1 MFDQSLLQS
10 NFIGRDG
17 FRWWIGQVPPLSK
30 RDEGL
35 KKQVSEGK
43 GWGYRHKVRIIG
55 YHPYSEADLSNEEL
69 PWAQVMLPTTAG
81 TGAQNY
87 AVNPKISPGDVV
99 IGFFL
104 DGDNAQVP
112 IIMGALGNTSQ
123 ITTLSQ
129 GYASPFIPFTGYT
142 DNIKKPN
149 GRLIPDQTSE
159 SNINSNPSPVI
170 KPSDKTTQNQVS
182 ASPHILGREVT
193 FADTCE
199 DTSIKTIKS
208 EINNLLKDIQDAKNK
223 VSEYKQKADAVV
235 DIIVASIEWQVG
247 QMIDGLFIFLCGDD
261 TATPPK
267 PGLITEGLDKLYKTV
282 FGSTLAATGNPG
294 IAHQAGVAAVEP
306 FVPAV
311 KTLEEAISCVTAQ
324 VINGLKALVKAL
336 LRSLLDNVKNF
347 VSCAAEQFV
356 GALLNS
362 VVDAIA
368 TGLSSALD
376 GVASI
381 LGTAL
386 DVADFLRSTNDL
398 IKSIGGLF
406 DCNQNQNKC
415 SGLVKEYVIGQGPKS
430 SINAI
435 SSFENIYNNVN
446 NMVEQAGNIAGQ
458 VQGYIGSFENITQTL
473 DIFNPEQALQSALSG
488 LEGCYAGFPTSC
500 GPPVV
505 NIFGGGG
512 SGATAVP
519 IFGSIVNNRLIN
531 NVNRTASII
540 GTTVTNGGSGYTFP
554 PFVEFVDNCGLGYG
568 AIGRA
573 LINDQGQVTSIY
585 MVSPGENY
593 PVGEVNSNTVTDV
606 YVDSPGYDYSNGDT
620 ATDNFGNEYALSID
634 NGAII
639 SATPINRIEVTDEV
653 TININSETGTGAIL
667 KPILGLTSN
676 VPEGKIQKQVDCII

>member
-1 MFDQSLLQS
+1 MLNQSLLQS

-17 FRWWIGQVPPLSK
+17 FRWWIGQIAPISTMK
-30 RDEGL
+30 G
-35 KKQVSEGK
+35 QVSEGQ
-43 GWGYRHKVRIIG
+43 GWGHRYKVRIIG
-55 YHPYSEADLSNEEL
+55 YHPYSLEDLPNDDL

-81 TGAQNY
+81 TGAANY
-87 AVNPKISPGDVV
+87 AVNPKVSPGDVV

-112 IIMGALGNTSQ
+112 VIMGALGNTSQ
-123 ITTLSQ
+123 IATLNSQFTT
-129 GYASPFIPFTGYT
+129 PFVPFTGYT

-159 SNINSNPSPVI
+159 SNVKSNPSPVLL
-170 KPSDKTTQNQVS
+170 PPDKTPANKVS
-182 ASPHILGREVT
+182 ASTSIGKEVV

-199 DTSIKTIKS
+199 DTSIKTIKN

-223 VSEYKQKADAVV
+223 VSDYKQKADAVV
-235 DIIVASIEWQVG
+235 DIIVSCIEWQVG
-247 QMIDGLFIFLCGDD
+247 QMFDGLFTLLCGDE

-282 FGSTLAATGNPG
+282 FGATLAATGNPG
-294 IAHQAGVAAVEP
+294 VAQQAGVAALEP

-311 KTLEEAISCVTAQ
+311 KTLEEAISCVAAQ

-336 LRSLLDNVKNF
+336 LQSLIDNVKNF

-356 GALLNS
+356 GALLNA

-368 TGLSSALD
+368 TGLTTALD

-386 DVADFLRSTNDL
+386 DVADFLRSTSDL

-415 SGLVKEYVIGQGPKS
+415 SGLTKEYVIGQGPKQS
-430 SINAI
+430 VNAI
-435 SSFENIYNNVN
+435 STFENIYNNLN
-446 NMVEQAGNIAGQ
+446 NMVAQAGDLAGQ
-458 VQGYIGSFENITQTL
+458 AQGYIGSFENITQTL
-473 DIFNPEQALQSALSG
+473 DIFNPETALNNALSG
-488 LEGCYAGFPTSC
+488 LEGCYAGIPFTC

-512 SGATAVP
+512 TGASAVP
-519 IFGSIVNNRLIN
+519 LFGSIVPNELIN

-540 GTTVTNGGSGYTFP
+540 GTIVTDGGSGYTVP
-554 PFVEFVDNCGLGYG
+554 PFVEFVDSCGLGYG
-568 AIGRA
+568 AVGRA
-573 LINDQGQVTSIY
+573 LINDQGQVTSVY
-585 MVSPGENY
+585 MVSSGENY
-593 PVGEVNSNTVTDV
+593 PVGDTDSYAVTDV
-606 YVDSPGYDYSNGDT
+606 YVQSPGYGYSNGDT
-620 ATDNFGNEYALSID
+620 ATDNLGNQYALTID
-634 NGAII
+634 DGAVI
-639 SATPINRIEVTDEV
+639 SATPINKIEVAEDV
-653 TININSETGTGAIL
+653 TIEINSATGTGAIL
-667 KPILGLTSN
+667 KPILGLSLSIPNKELKTQ
-676 VPEGKIQKQVDCII
+676 IDCIT